1 MGYFP
6 VVNRN
11 QKQMEGMLHRE
22 LPRAYMEDFSVMGF
36 RVDDCE
42 RAITFLKA
50 ASFDVR
56 HSPDGTQVKIEDA
69 GRIEAVIQVLRANG
83 QACELTDV
91 AQGMYQG

>member
-6 VVNRN
+6 IVNRE
-11 QKQMEGMLHRE
+11 QKQMEGLHHRE
-22 LPRAYMEDFSVMGF
+22 LPKAYMEDFSVMGF

-42 RAITFLKA
+42 RALAILNE
-50 ASFDVR
+50 ASFDLKQS
-56 HSPDGTQVKIEDA
+56 HGGTQVKIEDA
-69 GRIEAVIQVLRANG
+69 ARITAVIQLLQTNG